1 MIDLPPSLTEHEQV
15 ESLAYR
21 LYEDEGKPDGQA
33 DEHWARAEQF
43 IHAERRAIASSSGK
57 IRYYPSGGLGLMLV
71 ILLILS
77 FLEELTNSAVSLL
90 RSCRSSKKKFP
101 MFRI

>member
-57 IRYYPSGGLGLMLV
+57 IRYYPSGLELMLV

-90 RSCRSSKKKFP
+90 RSCGSSKKKCP